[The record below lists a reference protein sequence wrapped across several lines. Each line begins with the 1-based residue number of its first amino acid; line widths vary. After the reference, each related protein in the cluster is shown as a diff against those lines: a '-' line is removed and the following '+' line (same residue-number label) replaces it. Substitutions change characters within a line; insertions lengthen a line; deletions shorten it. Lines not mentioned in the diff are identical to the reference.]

1 MNQKIKDH
9 VFDVYRK
16 QYPGAPR
23 SPLEQDIIDY
33 IIETDPIHEEDCG
46 SCRWWM
52 NTFRVV
58 EIDGMLIGF
67 DYASTTGDDSPRDKG
82 WEFDPDSICE
92 VERKE
97 EVKIVVSYEIK
108 KEK

>member
-9 VFDVYRK
+9 IIKFLTKEYPEDPPTKDEDVI
-16 QYPGAPR
+16 
-23 SPLEQDIIDY
+23 DWIIDL
-33 IIETDPIHEEDCG
+33 DPIHEEDCG

-67 DYASTTGDDSPRDKG
+67 DYASTTGDDSLRDKG

-97 EVKIVVSYEIK
+97 EVKIVVTYEKRK
-108 KEK
+108 KSK